1 MHTYIP
7 TYLHTFITTYLH
19 TYIPSYIP
27 TDRRTYIHAYY
38 IHTLYIIRNT
48 HYQIHVHTF
57 TNRIT
62 IIIKSTIHK
71 HERNH
76 TNRRAHRQATTCHS
90 INRSISWSINQSIS
104 KQINQS
110 IKNIL
115 VVTRQRVSHTEVV
128 AVLCIQCGVAQTIS
142 SEVSA
147 RILFHPDLTHYV
159 SIRWPY
165 VRKAHLKPEL
175 G

>member
-1 MHTYIP
+1 MQPSSCTWEVSVQHQWHSYLHFWRQLIFAYSYLHIPSSNQYMHTYIP

-48 HYQIHVHTF
+48 HYQIHAHTF

-110 IKNIL
+110 RLSWWSRAK
-115 VVTRQRVSHTEVV
+115 
-128 AVLCIQCGVAQTIS
+128 G
-142 SEVSA
+142 
-147 RILFHPDLTHYV
+147 
-159 SIRWPY
+159 
-165 VRKAHLKPEL
+165 
-175 G
+175 